1 MTHPD
6 LSLGTIPSL
15 DNPHVHQSG
24 QHSAQHAHQSNT
36 SAPPPRVSN
45 FNPGGN
51 PNESSFAEHVGKGT
65 TAEVLCD
72 TLEISMAIG
81 AEDVIEGNIRIGGKK
96 SLVIRG
102 TVVGSIEC
110 AGRVLIMPGGKV
122 QGHIRA
128 AALWIEGDVGV
139 SGKPANVDVGDL
151 HLGTNSKVIGD
162 CTYDTLSVAVPNRG
176 VRGQMIPRS
185 EADHG

>member
-6 LSLGTIPSL
+6 LSLSSMPSL
-15 DNPHVHQSG
+15 DTPHVHQHG
-24 QHSAQHAHQSNT
+24 QQGAHHGHQSNAG
-36 SAPPPRVSN
+36 SPPPRVTN

-65 TAEVLCD
+65 TADVLCE
-72 TLEISMAIG
+72 TLDISMAIG
-81 AEDVIEGNIRIGGKK
+81 VDDVIEGNIRIGGKK

-102 TVVGSIEC
+102 TVMGSIEC

-122 QGHIRA
+122 QGQVRA

-151 HLGTNSKVIGD
+151 HLGINSKVIGD

>member
-1 MTHPD
+1 MNHND
-6 LSLGTIPSL
+6 SHLHLSDMPSL
-15 DNPHVHQSG
+15 DTPHTSQG
-24 QHSAQHAHQSNT
+24 RTT
-36 SAPPPRVSN
+36 SAPPRVPT
-45 FNPGGN
+45 FNPGGD
-51 PNESSFAEHVGKGT
+51 PKESSFAEHVGKGT
-65 TAEVLCD
+65 TADVLCE
-72 TLEISMAIG
+72 TLDISMAIG
-81 AEDVIEGNIRIGGKK
+81 VDDVIDGKIRIGGKK

-102 TVVGSIEC
+102 TVMGSVEC
-110 AGRVLIMPGGKV
+110 AGRVLIMPGGSV

-128 AALWIEGDVGV
+128 AALWIEGDVGT

-185 EADHG
+185 ESDNG

>member
-1 MTHPD
+1 MNTKDLTLGDIPALDTPHLSQGNANTHQNNGSP
-6 LSLGTIPSL
+6 
-15 DNPHVHQSG
+15 
-24 QHSAQHAHQSNT
+24 
-36 SAPPPRVSN
+36 PPPRVPN

-65 TAEVLCD
+65 SADVLCD
-72 TLEISMAIG
+72 TLDISMAIG
-81 AEDVIEGNIRIGGKK
+81 VEDVIEGKISIGGKK

-102 TVVGSIEC
+102 TVVGSVEC
-110 AGRVLIMPGGKV
+110 AGRVVIMPGGSV
-122 QGHIRA
+122 QGYIRA

-139 SGKPANVDVGDL
+139 NGQPAKVDVGDL
-151 HLGTNSKVIGD
+151 HLGVNSKVIGD

-176 VRGQMIPRS
+176 IRGQLIPRS

>member
-6 LSLGTIPSL
+6 LNLPSL
-15 DNPHVHQSG
+15 DTPHVHQHG
-24 QHSAQHAHQSNT
+24 QQGTQHAHQSNAGT
-36 SAPPPRVSN
+36 PPPRVAT

-65 TAEVLCD
+65 TADVLCD
-72 TLEISMAIG
+72 TLDISMAIG
-81 AEDVIEGNIRIGGKK
+81 VEDVIEGNIRIGGKK

-110 AGRVLIMPGGKV
+110 AGRVVIMPGGKV
-122 QGHIRA
+122 QGHVRA
-128 AALWIEGDVGV
+128 AALWIEGDVGA
-139 SGKPANVDVGDL
+139 SGKPANVEAGDL
-151 HLGTNSKVIGD
+151 HLGMNSKVIGD